1 MTRTRRYFFCGIGGS
16 GMLPLAMIMHALG
29 HVVEGSDRSLDQGRT
44 APKFEFLRGQGI
56 RLYPQDGSGITHAD
70 QILVSS
76 TAVEDTVPDVQ
87 SARRIGASQTTRAEL
102 LAELFNAA
110 SHSIGVAGTS
120 GKSTTTGMVGWI
132 LDRAG
137 RKPTILNGAVM
148 NNFITPDNP
157 FASALG
163 GDHNLFVCEVDE
175 SDGSI
180 ARFRPRIAVLNNIS
194 VDHKPLDEL
203 RSLFRDF
210 AGTGKT
216 AILNLDNDE
225 TAAIAQDM
233 ASGKMITYSL
243 TNPRADLC
251 AGDLVPAPDGIAF
264 QVKERASGAT
274 CPVNLP
280 VPGRHNVENAL
291 AALGAAHANG
301 IALEQACASLGSF
314 KGIQRRL
321 EVAGTVSGVTVIDDF
336 AHNPDKITATLA
348 TLHEFPG
355 RLLIMFQPHGFGP
368 LRLMKD
374 AFIDCFARGLEE
386 VDILLMPEPIYFG
399 GTVERTITSRDI
411 VRGVEAR
418 GREACALADRN
429 ACGEK
434 LPELARPG
442 DRIVVMGARDDTL
455 SEFAAE
461 LLHELGELR
470 VEPRTGKPRN

>member
-16 GMLPLAMIMHALG
+16 GMLPLAMIMHARG

-44 APKFEFLRGQGI
+44 APKFEFLRARGI
-56 RLYPQDGSGITHAD
+56 RLHPQDGSGISHAD
-70 QILVSS
+70 QILVTSS
-76 TAVEDTVPDVQ
+76 AVEDTVPDVQ
-87 SARRIGASQTTRAEL
+87 SARRIGADRTTRAEL

-110 SHSIGVAGTS
+110 SHSIAVGGTS
-120 GKSTTTGMVGWI
+120 GKSTTTGMTGWI

-137 RKPTILNGAVM
+137 RRPTILNGAVM
-148 NNFITPDNP
+148 NNFITPDMP
-157 FASALG
+157 FASAVG
-163 GDHNLFVCEVDE
+163 GDRNFFISEVDE

-180 ARFRPRIAVLNNIS
+180 ARFRPRIAVLNNIAI
-194 VDHKPLDEL
+194 DHKPLDEL

-210 AGTGKT
+210 AETGET

-225 TAAIAQDM
+225 TAAIAEEM
-233 ASGKMITYSL
+233 ASGKTITYSL
-243 TNPRADLC
+243 TNPRADLR
-251 AGDLVPAPDGIAF
+251 AGDLAPAPDGIAF
-264 QVKERASGAT
+264 QVKERISGAAW
-274 CPVNLP
+274 PVNLP

-291 AALGAAHANG
+291 AALAAAHASG
-301 IALEQACASLGSF
+301 IALEQACALLGSF
-314 KGIQRRL
+314 KGIRRRL
-321 EVAGTVSGVTVIDDF
+321 EVAGTVNDVTVIDDF
-336 AHNPDKITATLA
+336 AHNPDKIKATLA

-368 LRLMKD
+368 LKLMKD
-374 AFIDCFARGLEE
+374 TFIDCFAHGLEE
-386 VDILLMPEPIYFG
+386 VDILLMPEPVYFG
-399 GTVERTITSRDI
+399 GTVERVVTSQDI
-411 VRGVEAR
+411 VRAIEAR

-434 LPELARPG
+434 LLELARPG

-470 VEPRTGKPRN
+470 FEPRTKNPRN